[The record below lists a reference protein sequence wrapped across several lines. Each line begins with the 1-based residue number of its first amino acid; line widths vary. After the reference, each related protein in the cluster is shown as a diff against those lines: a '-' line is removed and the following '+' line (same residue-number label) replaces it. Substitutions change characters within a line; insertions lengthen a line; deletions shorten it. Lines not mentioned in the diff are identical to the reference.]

1 MISKEISI
9 KDGANLNLKGL
20 AVTELGDAKT
30 SLNYALN
37 PDDFFGLNPRMLV
50 KEGDKVSLGQPIFHD
65 KNEESIKIV
74 SPVSGKVIEIVR
86 GAKRKILNIIIKK
99 EGDNSINFKIPS
111 LSNIGKDVILQ
122 LLVESGSLAFIRQR
136 PYNIVARP
144 SKLPKSIF
152 VSTHSTAPY
161 AADYDFILRKRLNEF
176 QIGIDMMSRLIDKPI
191 NLSISQSCEIENA
204 KLKNVEIYK
213 IKGVHPSGNESFQIN
228 RIDPLNSGE
237 IVWVIKPEDL
247 ANIGSFFETGVFCP
261 KRTVAVSGDSLRSP
275 KYYDTIIGSSISS
288 LVDSKELS
296 NIKNYRFINGDPLS
310 GSKVEYSDFLGFYN
324 NILSVISEG
333 NQFRMLGWLPFM
345 YNNIPSFSRTSLSW
359 LLGGEKKV
367 NTNLNGE
374 ERAIVVTGEMEKY
387 FPMDIFP
394 MQLIKA
400 CMREDIEKMES
411 LGIYEVVP
419 EDFGLVDFSCTSK
432 IEAQEI
438 VKSGIKLMLK
448 EVG

>member
-1 MISKEISI
+1 MSKDISI
-9 KDGANLNLKGL
+9 KYGANLNLKGL
-20 AVTELGDAKT
+20 ASTELEVAKK

-37 PDDFFGLNPRMLV
+37 PDDFFGLIPRMLV
-50 KEGDKVSLGQPIFHD
+50 KEGDKVCLGQPIFHD
-65 KNEESIKIV
+65 KNDESIKIV
-74 SPVSGKVIEIVR
+74 SPVSGKILEIVR
-86 GAKRKILNIIIKK
+86 GAKRKILNIIINK
-99 EGDNSINFKIPS
+99 EGDRIVNFKIPN
-111 LSNIGKDVILQ
+111 LSSISKDKILQ
-122 LLVESGSLAFIRQR
+122 LLVDSGSLAFIRQR
-136 PYNIVARP
+136 PYNIIARP
-144 SKLPKSIF
+144 NRPPKSIF
-152 VSTHSTAPY
+152 VSIHSTAPY
-161 AADYDFILRKRLNEF
+161 AADYDFILKKRMDEF
-176 QIGIDMMSRLIDKPI
+176 QNGVNVMSKLIGKPI
-191 NLSISQSCEIENA
+191 NLSISHNCDSDFSILN
-204 KLKNVEIYK
+204 NVDIYK
-213 IKGVHPSGNESFQIN
+213 IKGAHPSGNESFQIN

-237 IVWVIKPEDL
+237 IIWVIKPEDL
-247 ANIGSFFETGVFCP
+247 ANIGSFFMTGIFNP

-288 LVDSKELS
+288 LIDSKELS
-296 NIKNYRFINGDPLS
+296 SVEDYRFINGDPLS

-324 NILSVISEG
+324 NILSVIKEG

-345 YNNIPSFSRTSLSW
+345 YNSIPSFSKTSLSW

-400 CMREDIEKMES
+400 CMRGDIEKMES

-438 VKSGIKLMLK
+438 VKSGIEVMLK

>member
-1 MISKEISI
+1 MSKDISI
-9 KDGANLNLKGL
+9 KYGANLNLKGL
-20 AVTELGDAKT
+20 ASTELEVAKK

-37 PDDFFGLNPRMLV
+37 PDDFFGLIPRMLV

-65 KNEESIKIV
+65 KNDESIKIV
-74 SPVSGKVIEIVR
+74 SPVSGKILEIVR
-86 GAKRKILNIIIKK
+86 GAKRKILNIIINK
-99 EGDNSINFKIPS
+99 EGDSIVNFKIPN
-111 LSNIGKDVILQ
+111 LSSISKDKILQ
-122 LLVESGSLAFIRQR
+122 LLVDSGSLAFIRQR
-136 PYNIVARP
+136 PYNIIARP
-144 SKLPKSIF
+144 NRPPKSIF
-152 VSTHSTAPY
+152 VSIHSTAPY
-161 AADYDFILRKRLNEF
+161 AADYDFILKKRMDEF
-176 QIGIDMMSRLIDKPI
+176 QNGVNVMSKLIGKPI
-191 NLSISQSCEIENA
+191 NLSISHNCDSDFSILN
-204 KLKNVEIYK
+204 NVDIYK
-213 IKGVHPSGNESFQIN
+213 IKGAHPSGNESFQIN

-237 IVWVIKPEDL
+237 IIWVIKPEDL
-247 ANIGSFFETGVFCP
+247 ANIGSFFMTGIFNP

-288 LVDSKELS
+288 LIDSNELS
-296 NIKNYRFINGDPLS
+296 SVEDYRFINGDPLS

-324 NILSVISEG
+324 NTLSVIKEG

-345 YNNIPSFSRTSLSW
+345 YNSIPSFSKTSLSW

-400 CMREDIEKMES
+400 CMRGDIEKMES
-411 LGIYEVVP
+411 LGIYEVIP

-438 VKSGIKLMLK
+438 VKSGIEVMLK

>member
-1 MISKEISI
+1 MSKDVSI

-20 AVTELGDAKT
+20 ASMELEVANM

-37 PDDFFGLNPRMLV
+37 PDDFFGLIPRMLV

-65 KNEESIKIV
+65 KNNESIKIV
-74 SPVSGKVIEIVR
+74 SPVSGKIQEIVR
-86 GAKRKILNIIIKK
+86 GAKRKILNVIIKK
-99 EGDNSINFKIPS
+99 EGESAVNFKIPS
-111 LSNIGKDVILQ
+111 LSNISNKKILE
-122 LLVESGSLAFIRQR
+122 LLIESGSLAFIRQR
-136 PYNIVARP
+136 PYNIIARP
-144 SKLPKSIF
+144 DRPPKSIF
-152 VSTHSTAPY
+152 VSVHSTAPY
-161 AADYDFILRKRLNEF
+161 AANYDFILKKRMDEF
-176 QIGIDMMSRLIDKPI
+176 QVGIDVMSKLIGKPI
-191 NLSISQSCEIENA
+191 NLSISHNCESDLSTLN
-204 KLKNVEIYK
+204 NVDVYK
-213 IKGVHPSGNESFQIN
+213 IKGAHPSGNESFQIN

-237 IVWVIKPEDL
+237 IIWVIKPEDI
-247 ANIGSFFETGVFCP
+247 ANIGSFFMTGIFNP
-261 KRTVAVSGDSLRSP
+261 KRTVAVSGDSLKSP
-275 KYYDTIIGSSISS
+275 KYYDAIIGSPISS
-288 LVDSKELS
+288 LVDSKEIPNS
-296 NIKNYRFINGDPLS
+296 EEYRFINGDPLS
-310 GSKVEYSDFLGFYN
+310 GSKVEYSGFLGFYN
-324 NILSVISEG
+324 NTLSVIKEG

-345 YNNIPSFSRTSLSW
+345 YNSIPSFSKTSLSW

-400 CMREDIEKMES
+400 CMRGDVEKMES
-411 LGIYEVVP
+411 LGIYEVIP

-438 VKSGIKLMLK
+438 VKSGIQIMLK

>member
-1 MISKEISI
+1 MIKDVSI

-20 AVTELGDAKT
+20 ASMELEVANM

-37 PDDFFGLNPRMLV
+37 PDDFFGLIPRMLV

-65 KNEESIKIV
+65 KNNESIKIV
-74 SPVSGKVIEIVR
+74 SPVSGKIQEIVR
-86 GAKRKILNIIIKK
+86 GAKRKILNVIIKK
-99 EGDNSINFKIPS
+99 EGESAVNFKIHS
-111 LSNIGKDVILQ
+111 LSSISNKKILE
-122 LLVESGSLAFIRQR
+122 LLIESGSLAFIRQR
-136 PYNIVARP
+136 PYNIIARP
-144 SKLPKSIF
+144 DRPPKSIF
-152 VSTHSTAPY
+152 VSVHSTAPY
-161 AADYDFILRKRLNEF
+161 AANYDFILKKRMDEF
-176 QIGIDMMSRLIDKPI
+176 QVGVDVMSKLIGKPI
-191 NLSISQSCEIENA
+191 NLSISHNCESDFSTLN
-204 KLKNVEIYK
+204 NVDVYK
-213 IKGVHPSGNESFQIN
+213 IKGAHPSGNESFQIN

-237 IVWVIKPEDL
+237 IIWVIKPEDI
-247 ANIGSFFETGVFCP
+247 ANIGSFFMTGIFNP
-261 KRTVAVSGDSLRSP
+261 QRTVAVSGDSLKSP
-275 KYYDTIIGSSISS
+275 KYYDAIIGSPISS
-288 LVDSKELS
+288 LVDSKEIPNLEE
-296 NIKNYRFINGDPLS
+296 YRFINGDPLS
-310 GSKVEYSDFLGFYN
+310 GSKVEYSGFLGFYN
-324 NILSVISEG
+324 NTLSVIKEG

-345 YNNIPSFSRTSLSW
+345 YNSIPSFSKTSLSW

-400 CMREDIEKMES
+400 CMRGDVEKMES
-411 LGIYEVVP
+411 LGIYEVIP

-438 VKSGIKLMLK
+438 VKSGIEIMLK

>member
-1 MISKEISI
+1 MSKDISI
-9 KDGANLNLKGL
+9 KYGANLNLKGL
-20 AVTELGDAKT
+20 ASTELEVAKK

-37 PDDFFGLNPRMLV
+37 PDDFFGLIPRMLV

-65 KNEESIKIV
+65 KNDESIKIV
-74 SPVSGKVIEIVR
+74 SPVSGKIHEIVR
-86 GAKRKILNIIIKK
+86 GAKRKILNIIINK
-99 EGDNSINFKIPS
+99 EGDRIVNFKIPN
-111 LSNIGKDVILQ
+111 LSSISKDKILQ
-122 LLVESGSLAFIRQR
+122 LLVDSGSLAFIRQR
-136 PYNIVARP
+136 PYNIIARP
-144 SKLPKSIF
+144 NRPPKSIF
-152 VSTHSTAPY
+152 VSIHSTAPY
-161 AADYDFILRKRLNEF
+161 AADYDFILKKRMDEF
-176 QIGIDMMSRLIDKPI
+176 QNGVNVMSKLIGKPI
-191 NLSISQSCEIENA
+191 NLSISHNCDSDFSILN
-204 KLKNVEIYK
+204 NVDIYK
-213 IKGVHPSGNESFQIN
+213 IKGAHPSGNESFQIN

-237 IVWVIKPEDL
+237 IIWVIKPEDL
-247 ANIGSFFETGVFCP
+247 ANIGSFFMTGIFNP

-288 LVDSKELS
+288 LIDSKELS
-296 NIKNYRFINGDPLS
+296 SVEDYRFINGDPLS

-324 NILSVISEG
+324 NTLSVIKEG

-345 YNNIPSFSRTSLSW
+345 YNSIPSFSKTSLSW

-400 CMREDIEKMES
+400 CMRGDIEKMES
-411 LGIYEVVP
+411 LGIYEVIP

-438 VKSGIKLMLK
+438 VKSGIEVMLK

>member
-20 AVTELGDAKT
+20 AVTELGVAKT

-65 KNEESIKIV
+65 KNDESIKIV

-111 LSNIGKDVILQ
+111 LSKIGKDVILQ

-136 PYNIVARP
+136 PYNIIARP

-176 QIGIDMMSRLIDKPI
+176 QIGIDMMSRLIGKPI

-204 KLKNVEIYK
+204 KRIEDGLKHMVQAISLCPGIIDDLMGMGEKVKKEELGVEESLINL
-213 IKGVHPSGNESFQIN
+213 KGMTQGM
-228 RIDPLNSGE
+228 L
-237 IVWVIKPEDL
+237 VILGQK
-247 ANIGSFFETGVFCP
+247 
-261 KRTVAVSGDSLRSP
+261 
-275 KYYDTIIGSSISS
+275 
-288 LVDSKELS
+288 
-296 NIKNYRFINGDPLS
+296 NIKKILDFADLS
-310 GSKVEYSDFLGFYN
+310 SDELIGGFDEVKGKKVR
-324 NILSVISEG
+324 IEG
-333 NQFRMLGWLPFM
+333 YLEEF
-345 YNNIPSFSRTSLSW
+345 SLSRK
-359 LLGGEKKV
+359 E
-367 NTNLNGE
+367 
-374 ERAIVVTGEMEKY
+374 A
-387 FPMDIFP
+387 D
-394 MQLIKA
+394 QLIMSA
-400 CMREDIEKMES
+400 REIAYK
-411 LGIYEVVP
+411 
-419 EDFGLVDFSCTSK
+419 
-432 IEAQEI
+432 
-438 VKSGIKLMLK
+438 
-448 EVG
+448 

>member
-1 MISKEISI
+1 MSKDISI

-20 AVTELGDAKT
+20 ASMELEVANM

-37 PDDFFGLNPRMLV
+37 PDDFFGLIPRMLV

-65 KNEESIKIV
+65 KNNESIKIV
-74 SPVSGKVIEIVR
+74 SPVSGKIQEIVR
-86 GAKRKILNIIIKK
+86 GAKRKILNVIIKK
-99 EGDNSINFKIPS
+99 EGESAVNFKIPS
-111 LSNIGKDVILQ
+111 LSSISNKKILE
-122 LLVESGSLAFIRQR
+122 LLIESGSLAFIRQR
-136 PYNIVARP
+136 PYNIIARP
-144 SKLPKSIF
+144 DRPPKSIF
-152 VSTHSTAPY
+152 VSVHSTAPY
-161 AADYDFILRKRLNEF
+161 AANYDFILKKRMDEF
-176 QIGIDMMSRLIDKPI
+176 QVGVDMMSKLIGKPI
-191 NLSISQSCEIENA
+191 NLSISHNCESDFSTLN
-204 KLKNVEIYK
+204 NVDVYK
-213 IKGVHPSGNESFQIN
+213 IKGAHPSGNESFQIN

-237 IVWVIKPEDL
+237 IIWVIKPEDI
-247 ANIGSFFETGVFCP
+247 ANIGSFFMTGIFNP
-261 KRTVAVSGDSLRSP
+261 KRTVAVSGDSLKSP
-275 KYYDTIIGSSISS
+275 KYYDTIIGSPISS
-288 LVDSKELS
+288 LVDSKEIPNS
-296 NIKNYRFINGDPLS
+296 EEYRFINGDPLS
-310 GSKVEYSDFLGFYN
+310 GSKVEYSGFLGFYN
-324 NILSVISEG
+324 NTLSVIKEG

-345 YNNIPSFSRTSLSW
+345 YNSIPSFSKTSLSW

-400 CMREDIEKMES
+400 CMRGDVEKMES
-411 LGIYEVVP
+411 LGIYEVIP

-438 VKSGIKLMLK
+438 VKSGIEIMLK

>member
-1 MISKEISI
+1 MSKDISI

-20 AVTELGDAKT
+20 ASMELEVANM

-37 PDDFFGLNPRMLV
+37 PDDFFGLIPRMLV

-65 KNEESIKIV
+65 KNNESIKIV
-74 SPVSGKVIEIVR
+74 SPVSGKIQEIVR
-86 GAKRKILNIIIKK
+86 GAKRKILNVIIKK
-99 EGDNSINFKIPS
+99 EGESAVNFKIPS
-111 LSNIGKDVILQ
+111 LSSISNKKILE
-122 LLVESGSLAFIRQR
+122 LLIESGSLAFIRQR
-136 PYNIVARP
+136 PYNIIARP
-144 SKLPKSIF
+144 DRPPKSIF
-152 VSTHSTAPY
+152 VSVHSTAPY
-161 AADYDFILRKRLNEF
+161 AANYDFILKKRMDEF
-176 QIGIDMMSRLIDKPI
+176 QVGVDVMSKLIGKPI
-191 NLSISQSCEIENA
+191 NLSISHNCESDFSILN
-204 KLKNVEIYK
+204 NVELYK

-237 IVWVIKPEDL
+237 IIWVIKPEDI
-247 ANIGSFFETGVFCP
+247 ANIGSFFMTGIFNP
-261 KRTVAVSGDSLRSP
+261 KRTVAVSGDSLKSP
-275 KYYDTIIGSSISS
+275 KYYDTIIGSPISS
-288 LVDSKELS
+288 LVDSKEIPNS
-296 NIKNYRFINGDPLS
+296 EEYRFINGDPLS
-310 GSKVEYSDFLGFYN
+310 GSKVEYSGFLGFYN
-324 NILSVISEG
+324 NTLSVIKEG

-345 YNNIPSFSRTSLSW
+345 YNSIPSFSKTSLSW

-400 CMREDIEKMES
+400 CMRGDVEKMES
-411 LGIYEVVP
+411 LGIYEVIP

-438 VKSGIKLMLK
+438 VKSGIEIMLK

>member
-1 MISKEISI
+1 MSKDVSI

-20 AVTELGDAKT
+20 ASMELEVANM

-37 PDDFFGLNPRMLV
+37 PDDFFGLIPRMLV

-65 KNEESIKIV
+65 KNNESIKIV
-74 SPVSGKVIEIVR
+74 SPVSGKIQEIVR
-86 GAKRKILNIIIKK
+86 GAKRKILNVIIKK
-99 EGDNSINFKIPS
+99 EGESAVNFKIPS
-111 LSNIGKDVILQ
+111 LSNISNKKILE
-122 LLVESGSLAFIRQR
+122 LLIESGSLAFIRQR
-136 PYNIVARP
+136 PYNIIARP
-144 SKLPKSIF
+144 DRPPKSIF
-152 VSTHSTAPY
+152 VSVHSTAPY
-161 AADYDFILRKRLNEF
+161 AANYDFILKKRMDEF
-176 QIGIDMMSRLIDKPI
+176 QVGVDVMSKLIGKPI
-191 NLSISQSCEIENA
+191 NLSISHNCESDFSTLN
-204 KLKNVEIYK
+204 NVDVYK
-213 IKGVHPSGNESFQIN
+213 IKGAHPSGNESFQIN

-237 IVWVIKPEDL
+237 IIWVIKPEDI
-247 ANIGSFFETGVFCP
+247 ANIGSFFMTGIFNP
-261 KRTVAVSGDSLRSP
+261 KRTVAVSGDSLKSP
-275 KYYDTIIGSSISS
+275 KYYDAIIGSPISS
-288 LVDSKELS
+288 LVDSKEIPNS
-296 NIKNYRFINGDPLS
+296 EEFRFINGDPLS
-310 GSKVEYSDFLGFYN
+310 GSKVEYSGFLGFYN
-324 NILSVISEG
+324 NTLSVIKEG

-345 YNNIPSFSRTSLSW
+345 YNSIPSFSKTSLSW

-400 CMREDIEKMES
+400 CMRGDVEKMES
-411 LGIYEVVP
+411 LGIYEVIP

-438 VKSGIKLMLK
+438 VKSGIEIMLK

>member
-1 MISKEISI
+1 MSKDVSI

-20 AVTELGDAKT
+20 ASMELEVANM

-37 PDDFFGLNPRMLV
+37 PDDFFGLIPRMLV

-65 KNEESIKIV
+65 KNNESIKIV
-74 SPVSGKVIEIVR
+74 SPVSGKIQEIVR
-86 GAKRKILNIIIKK
+86 GAKRKILNVIIKK
-99 EGDNSINFKIPS
+99 EGESAVNFKIPS
-111 LSNIGKDVILQ
+111 LSSISNKKILE
-122 LLVESGSLAFIRQR
+122 LLIESGSLAFIRQR
-136 PYNIVARP
+136 PYNIIARP
-144 SKLPKSIF
+144 DRPPKSIF
-152 VSTHSTAPY
+152 VSVHSTAPY
-161 AADYDFILRKRLNEF
+161 AANYDFILKKRMDEF
-176 QIGIDMMSRLIDKPI
+176 QVGVDVMSKLIGKPI
-191 NLSISQSCEIENA
+191 NLSISHNCESDFSTLN
-204 KLKNVEIYK
+204 NVDIYK
-213 IKGVHPSGNESFQIN
+213 IKGAHPSGNESFQIN

-237 IVWVIKPEDL
+237 IIWVIKPEDI
-247 ANIGSFFETGVFCP
+247 ANIGSFFMTGIFNP
-261 KRTVAVSGDSLRSP
+261 KRTVAVSGDSLKSP
-275 KYYDTIIGSSISS
+275 KYYDAIIGSPISS
-288 LVDSKELS
+288 LVDSKEIPNS
-296 NIKNYRFINGDPLS
+296 EEYRFINGDPLS
-310 GSKVEYSDFLGFYN
+310 GSKVEYSGFLGFYN
-324 NILSVISEG
+324 NTLSVIKEG

-345 YNNIPSFSRTSLSW
+345 YNSIPSFSKTSLSW

-400 CMREDIEKMES
+400 CMRGDVEKMES
-411 LGIYEVVP
+411 LGIYEVIP

-438 VKSGIKLMLK
+438 VKSGIEIMLK

>member
-1 MISKEISI
+1 MSKDVSI

-20 AVTELGDAKT
+20 ASMELEVANM

-37 PDDFFGLNPRMLV
+37 PDDFFGLIPRMLV

-65 KNEESIKIV
+65 KNNESIKIV
-74 SPVSGKVIEIVR
+74 SPVSGKIQEIVR
-86 GAKRKILNIIIKK
+86 GAKRKILNVIIKK
-99 EGDNSINFKIPS
+99 EGESAVNFKIPS
-111 LSNIGKDVILQ
+111 LSSISNKKILE
-122 LLVESGSLAFIRQR
+122 LLIESGSLAFIRQR
-136 PYNIVARP
+136 PYNIIARP
-144 SKLPKSIF
+144 DRPPKSIF
-152 VSTHSTAPY
+152 VSVHSTAPY
-161 AADYDFILRKRLNEF
+161 AANYDFILKKRMDEF
-176 QIGIDMMSRLIDKPI
+176 QVGVDVMSKLIGKPI
-191 NLSISQSCEIENA
+191 NLSISHNCESDFSNLNNLE
-204 KLKNVEIYK
+204 VYK

-237 IVWVIKPEDL
+237 IIWVIKPEDI
-247 ANIGSFFETGVFCP
+247 ANIGSFFMTGIFNP
-261 KRTVAVSGDSLRSP
+261 KRTVAVSGDSLKSP
-275 KYYDTIIGSSISS
+275 KYYDAIIGSPISS
-288 LVDSKELS
+288 LVDSKEIPNS
-296 NIKNYRFINGDPLS
+296 EEYRFINGDPLS
-310 GSKVEYSDFLGFYN
+310 GSKVEYSGFLGFYN
-324 NILSVISEG
+324 NTLSVIKEG

-345 YNNIPSFSRTSLSW
+345 YNSIPSFSKTSLSW

-400 CMREDIEKMES
+400 CMRGDVEKMES
-411 LGIYEVVP
+411 LGIYEVIP

-438 VKSGIKLMLK
+438 VKSGIEIMLK

>member
-1 MISKEISI
+1 MSKDVSI

-20 AVTELGDAKT
+20 ASMELEVANM

-37 PDDFFGLNPRMLV
+37 PDDFFGLIPRMLV

-65 KNEESIKIV
+65 KNNESIKIV
-74 SPVSGKVIEIVR
+74 SPVSGKIQEIVR
-86 GAKRKILNIIIKK
+86 GAKRKILNVIIKK
-99 EGDNSINFKIPS
+99 EGESAVNFKIPS
-111 LSNIGKDVILQ
+111 LSSISNKKILE
-122 LLVESGSLAFIRQR
+122 LLIESGSLAFIRQR
-136 PYNIVARP
+136 PYNIIARP
-144 SKLPKSIF
+144 DRPPKSIF
-152 VSTHSTAPY
+152 VSVHSTAPY
-161 AADYDFILRKRLNEF
+161 AANYDFILKKRMDEF
-176 QIGIDMMSRLIDKPI
+176 QVGIDVMSKLIGKPI
-191 NLSISQSCEIENA
+191 NLSISHNCESDLSTLN
-204 KLKNVEIYK
+204 NVDVYK

-237 IVWVIKPEDL
+237 IIWVIKPEDI
-247 ANIGSFFETGVFCP
+247 ANIGSFFMTGIFNP
-261 KRTVAVSGDSLRSP
+261 KRTVAVSGDSLKSP
-275 KYYDTIIGSSISS
+275 KYYDAIIGSPISS
-288 LVDSKELS
+288 LVDSKEIPNS
-296 NIKNYRFINGDPLS
+296 EEYRFINGDPLS
-310 GSKVEYSDFLGFYN
+310 GSKVEYSGFLGFYN
-324 NILSVISEG
+324 NTLSVIKEG

-345 YNNIPSFSRTSLSW
+345 YNSIPSFSKTSLSW

-400 CMREDIEKMES
+400 CMRGDVEKMES
-411 LGIYEVVP
+411 LGIYEVIP

-438 VKSGIKLMLK
+438 VKSGIEIMLK

>member
-1 MISKEISI
+1 MSKDISI

-20 AVTELGDAKT
+20 ASMELEVANM

-37 PDDFFGLNPRMLV
+37 PDDFFGLIPRMLV

-65 KNEESIKIV
+65 KNNESIKIV
-74 SPVSGKVIEIVR
+74 SPVSGKIQEIIR
-86 GAKRKILNIIIKK
+86 GAKRKILNVIIKK
-99 EGDNSINFKIPS
+99 EGESAVNFKIPS
-111 LSNIGKDVILQ
+111 LSSISNKKILE
-122 LLVESGSLAFIRQR
+122 LLIESGSLAFIRQR
-136 PYNIVARP
+136 PYNIIARP
-144 SKLPKSIF
+144 DRPPKSIF
-152 VSTHSTAPY
+152 VSVHSTAPY
-161 AADYDFILRKRLNEF
+161 AANYDFILKKRMDEF
-176 QIGIDMMSRLIDKPI
+176 QVGVDVMSKLIGKPI
-191 NLSISQSCEIENA
+191 NLSISHNCESDFSTLN
-204 KLKNVEIYK
+204 NVDVYK
-213 IKGVHPSGNESFQIN
+213 IKGAHPSGNESFQIN

-237 IVWVIKPEDL
+237 IIWVIKPEDI
-247 ANIGSFFETGVFCP
+247 ANIGSFFMTGIFNP
-261 KRTVAVSGDSLRSP
+261 KRTVAVSGDSLKSP
-275 KYYDTIIGSSISS
+275 KYYDAIIGSPISS
-288 LVDSKELS
+288 LVDSKEIPNS
-296 NIKNYRFINGDPLS
+296 EEYRFINGDPLS
-310 GSKVEYSDFLGFYN
+310 GSKVEYSGFLGFYN
-324 NILSVISEG
+324 NTLSVIKEG

-345 YNNIPSFSRTSLSW
+345 YNSIPSFSKTSLSW

-400 CMREDIEKMES
+400 CMRGDVEKMES
-411 LGIYEVVP
+411 LGIYEVIP

-438 VKSGIKLMLK
+438 VKSGIEIMLK

>member
-1 MISKEISI
+1 MSKDVSI

-20 AVTELGDAKT
+20 ASMELEVANM

-37 PDDFFGLNPRMLV
+37 PDDFFGLIPRMLV

-65 KNEESIKIV
+65 KKNESIKIV
-74 SPVSGKVIEIVR
+74 SPVSGKIQEIVR
-86 GAKRKILNIIIKK
+86 GAKRKILNVIIKK
-99 EGDNSINFKIPS
+99 EGESAVNFKIPS
-111 LSNIGKDVILQ
+111 LSNISNKKILE
-122 LLVESGSLAFIRQR
+122 LLIESGSLAFIRQR
-136 PYNIVARP
+136 PYNIIARP
-144 SKLPKSIF
+144 DRPPKSIF
-152 VSTHSTAPY
+152 VSVHSTAPY
-161 AADYDFILRKRLNEF
+161 AANYDFILKKRMDEF
-176 QIGIDMMSRLIDKPI
+176 QVGVDVMSKLIGKPI
-191 NLSISQSCEIENA
+191 NLSISHNCESDFSTLN
-204 KLKNVEIYK
+204 NVDVYK
-213 IKGVHPSGNESFQIN
+213 IKGAHPSGNESFQIN

-237 IVWVIKPEDL
+237 IIWVIKPEDI
-247 ANIGSFFETGVFCP
+247 ANIGSFFMTGIFNP
-261 KRTVAVSGDSLRSP
+261 KRTVAVSGDSLKSP
-275 KYYDTIIGSSISS
+275 KYYDAIIGSPISS
-288 LVDSKELS
+288 LVDSKEIPNS
-296 NIKNYRFINGDPLS
+296 EEFRFINGDPLS
-310 GSKVEYSDFLGFYN
+310 GSKVEYSGFLGFYN
-324 NILSVISEG
+324 NTLSVIKEG

-345 YNNIPSFSRTSLSW
+345 YNSIPSFSKTSLSW

-400 CMREDIEKMES
+400 CMRGDVEKMES
-411 LGIYEVVP
+411 LGIYEVIP

-438 VKSGIKLMLK
+438 VKSGIEIMLK

>member
-1 MISKEISI
+1 MSKDISI
-9 KDGANLNLKGL
+9 KYGANLNLKGL
-20 AVTELGDAKT
+20 ASTELEVAKK
-30 SLNYALN
+30 SLNYGLN
-37 PDDFFGLNPRMLV
+37 PDDFFGLIPRMLV
-50 KEGDKVSLGQPIFHD
+50 KEGDEVSLGQPIFHD
-65 KNEESIKIV
+65 KNDESIKIV
-74 SPVSGKVIEIVR
+74 SPVSGKILEIVR
-86 GAKRKILNIIIKK
+86 GAKRKILNIIINR
-99 EGDNSINFKIPS
+99 EGDSIVNFKIPN
-111 LSNIGKDVILQ
+111 LSSISKDKILQ
-122 LLVESGSLAFIRQR
+122 LLVDSGSLAFIRQR
-136 PYNIVARP
+136 PYNRIARP
-144 SKLPKSIF
+144 NRPPKSIF
-152 VSTHSTAPY
+152 VSIHSTAPY
-161 AADYDFILRKRLNEF
+161 AADYDFILKKRMDEF
-176 QIGIDMMSRLIDKPI
+176 QNGVDVMSKLIGKPI
-191 NLSISQSCEIENA
+191 NLSISHNCESDFSILN
-204 KLKNVEIYK
+204 NVDLYK
-213 IKGVHPSGNESFQIN
+213 IKGAHPSGNESFQIN

-237 IVWVIKPEDL
+237 IILVIKPEDL
-247 ANIGSFFETGVFCP
+247 ANIGSFFMTGIFNP

-288 LVDSKELS
+288 LIDSKELS
-296 NIKNYRFINGDPLS
+296 SVEDYRFINGDPLS

-324 NILSVISEG
+324 NILSVIKEG

-345 YNNIPSFSRTSLSW
+345 YNSIPSFSKTSLSW

-400 CMREDIEKMES
+400 CMRGDVEKMES
-411 LGIYEVVP
+411 LGIYEVIP

-438 VKSGIKLMLK
+438 VKSGIEVMLK

>member
-1 MISKEISI
+1 MSKDVSI

-20 AVTELGDAKT
+20 ASMELEVANM

-37 PDDFFGLNPRMLV
+37 PDDFFGLVPRMLV

-65 KNEESIKIV
+65 KNNESIKIV
-74 SPVSGKVIEIVR
+74 SPVSGKIQEIVR
-86 GAKRKILNIIIKK
+86 GAKRKILNVIIKK
-99 EGDNSINFKIPS
+99 EGESAVNFKIPS
-111 LSNIGKDVILQ
+111 LSSISNKQILE
-122 LLVESGSLAFIRQR
+122 LLIESGSLAFIRQR
-136 PYNIVARP
+136 PYNIIARP
-144 SKLPKSIF
+144 DRPPKSIF
-152 VSTHSTAPY
+152 VSVHSTAPY
-161 AADYDFILRKRLNEF
+161 AANYDFILKKRMDEF
-176 QIGIDMMSRLIDKPI
+176 QVGIDVMSKLIGKPI
-191 NLSISQSCEIENA
+191 NLSISHNCESYFSTLN
-204 KLKNVEIYK
+204 NVDVYK
-213 IKGVHPSGNESFQIN
+213 IKGAHPSGNESFQIN

-237 IVWVIKPEDL
+237 IIWVIKPEDI
-247 ANIGSFFETGVFCP
+247 ANIGSFFMTGIFNP
-261 KRTVAVSGDSLRSP
+261 KRTVAVSGDSLKSP
-275 KYYDTIIGSSISS
+275 KYYDAIIGSPISS
-288 LVDSKELS
+288 LVDSKEIPNS
-296 NIKNYRFINGDPLS
+296 EEYRFINGDPLS
-310 GSKVEYSDFLGFYN
+310 GSKVEYSGFLGFYN
-324 NILSVISEG
+324 NTLSVIKEG

-345 YNNIPSFSRTSLSW
+345 YNSIPSFSKTSLSW

-400 CMREDIEKMES
+400 CMRGDVEKMES
-411 LGIYEVVP
+411 LGIYEVIP

-438 VKSGIKLMLK
+438 VKSGIEIMLK

>member
-1 MISKEISI
+1 MSKDVSI

-20 AVTELGDAKT
+20 ASMELEVANM

-37 PDDFFGLNPRMLV
+37 PDDFFGLVPRMLV

-65 KNEESIKIV
+65 KNNESIKIV
-74 SPVSGKVIEIVR
+74 SPVSGKIQEIVR
-86 GAKRKILNIIIKK
+86 GAKRKILNVIIKK
-99 EGDNSINFKIPS
+99 EGESAVNFKIPS
-111 LSNIGKDVILQ
+111 LSSISNKQILE
-122 LLVESGSLAFIRQR
+122 LLIESGSLAFIRQR
-136 PYNIVARP
+136 PYNIIARP
-144 SKLPKSIF
+144 DRPPKSIF
-152 VSTHSTAPY
+152 VSVHSTAPY
-161 AADYDFILRKRLNEF
+161 AANYDFILKKRMDEF
-176 QIGIDMMSRLIDKPI
+176 QVGVDVMSKLIGKPI
-191 NLSISQSCEIENA
+191 NLSISHNCESYFSTLN
-204 KLKNVEIYK
+204 NVDVYK
-213 IKGVHPSGNESFQIN
+213 IKGAHPSGNESFQIN

-237 IVWVIKPEDL
+237 IIWVIKPEDI
-247 ANIGSFFETGVFCP
+247 ANIGSFFKTGIFNP
-261 KRTVAVSGDSLRSP
+261 KRTVAVSGDSLKSP
-275 KYYDTIIGSSISS
+275 KYYDAIIGSSISS
-288 LVDSKELS
+288 LVDSKEIPNS
-296 NIKNYRFINGDPLS
+296 EEYRFINGDPLS
-310 GSKVEYSDFLGFYN
+310 GSKVEYSGFLGFYN
-324 NILSVISEG
+324 NTLSVIKEG

-345 YNNIPSFSRTSLSW
+345 YNSIPSFSKTSLSW

-400 CMREDIEKMES
+400 CMRGDVEKMES
-411 LGIYEVVP
+411 LGIYEVIP

-438 VKSGIKLMLK
+438 VKSGIEIMLK

>member
-1 MISKEISI
+1 MSKDISI
-9 KDGANLNLKGL
+9 KYGANLNLKGL
-20 AVTELGDAKT
+20 ASTELEVAKK

-37 PDDFFGLNPRMLV
+37 PDDFFGLIPRMLV

-65 KNEESIKIV
+65 KNDESIKIV
-74 SPVSGKVIEIVR
+74 SPVSGKILEIVR

-99 EGDNSINFKIPS
+99 EGDSIVNFKIPN
-111 LSNIGKDVILQ
+111 LSSISKDKILQ
-122 LLVESGSLAFIRQR
+122 LLVDSGSLAFIRQR
-136 PYNIVARP
+136 PYNIIARP
-144 SKLPKSIF
+144 NRPPKSIF
-152 VSTHSTAPY
+152 VSIHSTAPY
-161 AADYDFILRKRLNEF
+161 AADYDFILKKRMDEF
-176 QIGIDMMSRLIDKPI
+176 QNGVNVMSKLIGKPI
-191 NLSISQSCEIENA
+191 NLSISHNCDSDFSILN
-204 KLKNVEIYK
+204 NVDIYK

-237 IVWVIKPEDL
+237 IIWVIKPEDL
-247 ANIGSFFETGVFCP
+247 ANIGSFFMTGIFNP

-288 LVDSKELS
+288 LIDSKELS
-296 NIKNYRFINGDPLS
+296 SVEDYRFINGDPLS

-324 NILSVISEG
+324 NILSVIKEG

-345 YNNIPSFSRTSLSW
+345 YNSIPSFSKTSLSW

-400 CMREDIEKMES
+400 CMRGDIEKMES

-438 VKSGIKLMLK
+438 VKSGIEVMLK

>member
-1 MISKEISI
+1 MSKDISI
-9 KDGANLNLKGL
+9 KYGANLNLKGL
-20 AVTELGDAKT
+20 ASTELEVAKK

-37 PDDFFGLNPRMLV
+37 PDDFFGLIPRMLV

-65 KNEESIKIV
+65 KNDESIKIV
-74 SPVSGKVIEIVR
+74 SPVSGKIIEIVR
-86 GAKRKILNIIIKK
+86 GAKRKILNIIINR
-99 EGDNSINFKIPS
+99 EGDSIVNFKIPN
-111 LSNIGKDVILQ
+111 LSSISKDKILQ
-122 LLVESGSLAFIRQR
+122 LLVDSGSLAFIRQR
-136 PYNIVARP
+136 PYNIIARP
-144 SKLPKSIF
+144 NRPPKSIF
-152 VSTHSTAPY
+152 VSIHSTAPY
-161 AADYDFILRKRLNEF
+161 AADYDFILKKRMDEF
-176 QIGIDMMSRLIDKPI
+176 QNGINVMSKLIGKPI
-191 NLSISQSCEIENA
+191 NLSISHNCDSDFSILN
-204 KLKNVEIYK
+204 NVDIYK
-213 IKGVHPSGNESFQIN
+213 IKGAHPSGNESFQIN

-237 IVWVIKPEDL
+237 IIWVIKPEDL
-247 ANIGSFFETGVFCP
+247 ANIGSFFMTGIFNP

-288 LVDSKELS
+288 LIDSKELS
-296 NIKNYRFINGDPLS
+296 SVEDYRFINGDPLS

-324 NILSVISEG
+324 NTLSVIKEG

-345 YNNIPSFSRTSLSW
+345 YNSIPSFSKTSLSW

-400 CMREDIEKMES
+400 CMRGDIEKMES

-438 VKSGIKLMLK
+438 VKSGIEVMLK

>member
-1 MISKEISI
+1 MSKDISI

-20 AVTELGDAKT
+20 ASMELEVANM

-37 PDDFFGLNPRMLV
+37 PDDFFGLIPRMLV

-65 KNEESIKIV
+65 KNNESIKIV
-74 SPVSGKVIEIVR
+74 SPVSGKIQEIVR
-86 GAKRKILNIIIKK
+86 GAKRKILNVIIKK
-99 EGDNSINFKIPS
+99 EGESAVNFKIPS
-111 LSNIGKDVILQ
+111 LSSISNKKILE
-122 LLVESGSLAFIRQR
+122 LLIESGSLAFIRQR
-136 PYNIVARP
+136 PYNIIARP
-144 SKLPKSIF
+144 DRPPKSIF
-152 VSTHSTAPY
+152 VSVHSTAPY
-161 AADYDFILRKRLNEF
+161 AANYDFILKKRMDEF
-176 QIGIDMMSRLIDKPI
+176 QVGVDVMSKLIGKPI
-191 NLSISQSCEIENA
+191 NLSISHNCESDFSTLN
-204 KLKNVEIYK
+204 NVDVYK
-213 IKGVHPSGNESFQIN
+213 IKGAHPSGNESFQIN

-237 IVWVIKPEDL
+237 IIWVIKPEDI
-247 ANIGSFFETGVFCP
+247 ANIGSFFMTGIFNP
-261 KRTVAVSGDSLRSP
+261 KRTVAVSGDSLKSP
-275 KYYDTIIGSSISS
+275 KYYDAIIGSPISS
-288 LVDSKELS
+288 LVDSKEIPNS
-296 NIKNYRFINGDPLS
+296 EEYRFINGDPLS
-310 GSKVEYSDFLGFYN
+310 GSKVEYSGFLGFYN
-324 NILSVISEG
+324 NTLSVIKEG

-345 YNNIPSFSRTSLSW
+345 YNSIPSFSKTSLSW

-400 CMREDIEKMES
+400 CMRGDIEKMES

>member
-1 MISKEISI
+1 MSKDVSI

-20 AVTELGDAKT
+20 ASMELEVANM

-37 PDDFFGLNPRMLV
+37 PDDFFGLIPRMLV

-65 KNEESIKIV
+65 KNNESVKIV
-74 SPVSGKVIEIVR
+74 SPVSGKIQEIVR
-86 GAKRKILNIIIKK
+86 GAKRKILNVIIKK
-99 EGDNSINFKIPS
+99 EGESAVNFKIPS
-111 LSNIGKDVILQ
+111 LSNISNKKILE
-122 LLVESGSLAFIRQR
+122 LLIESGSLAFIRQR
-136 PYNIVARP
+136 PYNIIARP
-144 SKLPKSIF
+144 DRPPKSIF
-152 VSTHSTAPY
+152 VSVHSTAPY
-161 AADYDFILRKRLNEF
+161 AANYDFILKKRMDEF
-176 QIGIDMMSRLIDKPI
+176 QVGVDVMSKLIGKPI
-191 NLSISQSCEIENA
+191 NLSISHNCESDFSTLN
-204 KLKNVEIYK
+204 NVDVYK
-213 IKGVHPSGNESFQIN
+213 IKGAHPSGNESFQIN

-237 IVWVIKPEDL
+237 IIWVIKPEDI
-247 ANIGSFFETGVFCP
+247 ANIGSFFMTGIFNP
-261 KRTVAVSGDSLRSP
+261 KRTVAVSGDSLKSP
-275 KYYDTIIGSSISS
+275 KYYDAIIGSPISS
-288 LVDSKELS
+288 LVDSKEIPNS
-296 NIKNYRFINGDPLS
+296 EEYRFINGDPLS
-310 GSKVEYSDFLGFYN
+310 GSKVEYSGFLGFYN
-324 NILSVISEG
+324 NTLSVIKEG

-345 YNNIPSFSRTSLSW
+345 YNSIPSFSKTSLSW

-400 CMREDIEKMES
+400 CMRGDVEKMES
-411 LGIYEVVP
+411 LGIYEVIP

-438 VKSGIKLMLK
+438 VKSGIEIMLK

>member
-1 MISKEISI
+1 MSKDVSI

-20 AVTELGDAKT
+20 ASMELEVANM

-37 PDDFFGLNPRMLV
+37 PDDFFGLTPRMLV

-65 KNEESIKIV
+65 KNNESIKIV
-74 SPVSGKVIEIVR
+74 SPVSGKIQEIVR

-99 EGDNSINFKIPS
+99 EGESAVNFKIPS
-111 LSNIGKDVILQ
+111 LSSISNKKILE
-122 LLVESGSLAFIRQR
+122 LLIESGSLAFIRQR
-136 PYNIVARP
+136 PYNIIARP
-144 SKLPKSIF
+144 DRPPKSIF
-152 VSTHSTAPY
+152 VSVHSTAPY
-161 AADYDFILRKRLNEF
+161 AANYDFILKKRMDEF
-176 QIGIDMMSRLIDKPI
+176 QVGVDVMSKLIGKPI
-191 NLSISQSCEIENA
+191 NLSISHNCESDFSTLN
-204 KLKNVEIYK
+204 NVDVYK
-213 IKGVHPSGNESFQIN
+213 IKGAHPSGNESFQIN

-237 IVWVIKPEDL
+237 VIWVIKPEDI
-247 ANIGSFFETGVFCP
+247 ANIGSFFMTGIFNP
-261 KRTVAVSGDSLRSP
+261 KRTVAVSGDSLKSP
-275 KYYDTIIGSSISS
+275 KYYDAIIGSPISS
-288 LVDSKELS
+288 LVDSKEIPNS
-296 NIKNYRFINGDPLS
+296 EEYRFINGDPLS
-310 GSKVEYSDFLGFYN
+310 GSKVEYSGFLGFYN
-324 NILSVISEG
+324 NTLSVIKEG

-345 YNNIPSFSRTSLSW
+345 YNSIPSFSKTSLSW

-400 CMREDIEKMES
+400 CMRGDVEKMES
-411 LGIYEVVP
+411 LGIYEVIP

-438 VKSGIKLMLK
+438 VKSGIEIMLK

>member
-1 MISKEISI
+1 MSKDISI

-20 AVTELGDAKT
+20 ASMELEVANM

-37 PDDFFGLNPRMLV
+37 PDDFFGLIPRMLV

-65 KNEESIKIV
+65 KKNESIKIV
-74 SPVSGKVIEIVR
+74 SPVSGKIQEIVR
-86 GAKRKILNIIIKK
+86 GAKRKILNVIIKR
-99 EGDNSINFKIPS
+99 EGESAVNFKIPS
-111 LSNIGKDVILQ
+111 LSSISNKKILE
-122 LLVESGSLAFIRQR
+122 LLIESGSLAFIRQR
-136 PYNIVARP
+136 PYNIIARP
-144 SKLPKSIF
+144 DRPPKSIF
-152 VSTHSTAPY
+152 VSVHSTAPY
-161 AADYDFILRKRLNEF
+161 AANYDFILKKRMDEF
-176 QIGIDMMSRLIDKPI
+176 QVGVDVMSKLIGKPI
-191 NLSISQSCEIENA
+191 NLSISHNCESDFSTLN
-204 KLKNVEIYK
+204 NVDVYK
-213 IKGVHPSGNESFQIN
+213 IKGAHPSGNESFQIN

-237 IVWVIKPEDL
+237 IIWVIKPEDI
-247 ANIGSFFETGVFCP
+247 ANIGSFFMTGIFNP
-261 KRTVAVSGDSLRSP
+261 KRTVAVSGDSLKSP
-275 KYYDTIIGSSISS
+275 KYYDAIIGSPISS
-288 LVDSKELS
+288 LVDSKEIPNS
-296 NIKNYRFINGDPLS
+296 EEYRFINGDPLS
-310 GSKVEYSDFLGFYN
+310 GSKVEYSGFLGFYN
-324 NILSVISEG
+324 NTLSVIKEG

-345 YNNIPSFSRTSLSW
+345 YNSIPSFSKTSLSW

-400 CMREDIEKMES
+400 CMRGDVEKMES
-411 LGIYEVVP
+411 LGIYEVIP

-438 VKSGIKLMLK
+438 VKSGIEIMLK

>member
-1 MISKEISI
+1 MSKDVSI

-20 AVTELGDAKT
+20 ASMELEVANM

-37 PDDFFGLNPRMLV
+37 PDDFFGLIPRMLV

-65 KNEESIKIV
+65 KKNESIKIV
-74 SPVSGKVIEIVR
+74 SPVSGKIQEIVR
-86 GAKRKILNIIIKK
+86 GAKRKILNVIIKK
-99 EGDNSINFKIPS
+99 EGESAVNFKIPS
-111 LSNIGKDVILQ
+111 LSSISNKKILE
-122 LLVESGSLAFIRQR
+122 LLIESGSLAFIRQR
-136 PYNIVARP
+136 PYNIIARP
-144 SKLPKSIF
+144 DRPPKSIF
-152 VSTHSTAPY
+152 VSVHSTAPY
-161 AADYDFILRKRLNEF
+161 AANYDFILKKRMDEF
-176 QIGIDMMSRLIDKPI
+176 QVGVDMMSKLIGKPI
-191 NLSISQSCEIENA
+191 NLSISHNCESDLSTLN
-204 KLKNVEIYK
+204 NVDVYK
-213 IKGVHPSGNESFQIN
+213 IKGAHPSGNESFQIN

-237 IVWVIKPEDL
+237 IIWVIKPEDI
-247 ANIGSFFETGVFCP
+247 ANIGSFFMTGIFNP
-261 KRTVAVSGDSLRSP
+261 KRTVAVSGDSLKSP
-275 KYYDTIIGSSISS
+275 KYYDAIIGSPISS
-288 LVDSKELS
+288 LVDSKEIPNS
-296 NIKNYRFINGDPLS
+296 EEYRFINGDPLS
-310 GSKVEYSDFLGFYN
+310 GSKVEYSGFLGFYN
-324 NILSVISEG
+324 NTLSVIKEG

-345 YNNIPSFSRTSLSW
+345 YNSIPSFSKTSLSW

-400 CMREDIEKMES
+400 CMRGDVEKMES
-411 LGIYEVVP
+411 LGIYEVIP

-438 VKSGIKLMLK
+438 VKSGIEIMLK